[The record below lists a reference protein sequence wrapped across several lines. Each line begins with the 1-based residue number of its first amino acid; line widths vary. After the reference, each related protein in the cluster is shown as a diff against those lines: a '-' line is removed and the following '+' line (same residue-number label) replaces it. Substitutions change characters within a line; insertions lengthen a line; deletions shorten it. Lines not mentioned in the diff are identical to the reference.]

1 MPSGSRP
8 IVVSINGDAS
18 GLSKA
23 LKNASGKVSAFGK
36 SVAKIGLAAGTAF
49 AGAATAISTKGV
61 MAFATFDEKMR
72 EVRTLLPGIS
82 DEAFGAME
90 KDLKSFQKEFGVLS
104 EDAIGGLYNALSA
117 GVPPNSV
124 FDFLERSQRLAK
136 AGATDLG
143 VALDGITSSVNAM
156 GAENLSAAE
165 ASDLMFTA
173 VKLGKTTVDEVSKSI
188 FQMAPIAGA
197 AGVAFSDL
205 TASIAVLSSKGT
217 PTSVVAT
224 QMKGVISE
232 LSKEN
237 SVADKS
243 FRALAGKGLP
253 QFLKEGGKFG
263 DALQM
268 MADNAK
274 ASGSSILSLFGS
286 VEAGAAALALT
297 SDGGEAF
304 SAALAEMGGS
314 AGATDEAFA
323 VMNKGLAASMEKIK
337 ANLEVLV
344 IEIGAKLAPIALKA
358 TELLLK
364 GFNHLKPAIA
374 KAKDVAIDFANEARR
389 RLVPVIDRAREIF
402 GLVAEKAL
410 AVYDAIYTY
419 LAPGIIALKD
429 NIVELVERGLDRVVE
444 IFNSINWGEVGE
456 RIAAAFETA
465 RAKVMAF
472 VRAIPDGFRTTLD
485 WIKRN
490 KDMMIVL
497 GGALGGIVTA
507 LVGYIAVTK
516 VAAAVTK
523 VWNAVTAVSKFLF
536 VTHPL
541 AVFALVLAGLIGGL
555 VAAYFRFERVNEIVN
570 TVFDFFKNDFIPVV
584 VELKD
589 TAVEVFS
596 SIKNYLETVF
606 WPAIKV
612 VIDFVVDYFKFWW
625 EQIKVFINLV
635 IALFKGEWKEAL
647 DLFLE
652 MVGNT
657 IDFVVDF
664 FLKLPGRLLQALPPI
679 IFALMD
685 IAKAFGQFLLEKVA
699 RIIDKIVDF
708 FIGLPKRLL
717 DAGVDIATAL
727 FDMGVDFGRT
737 IIDAIVEGLRRAGG
751 AISSY
756 IMSLV
761 PDVGSIV
768 DSIVGGATS
777 KAKGILGGIGGAVSG
792 LSPFAKGGIVTRPT
806 AALIGEAG
814 PEAVIPLSKAGQLG
828 GTTINLTVNA
838 GVGTDGVQVGDD
850 IVAALTSWSRQN
862 GALPLSIAAV

>member
-1 MPSGSRP
+1 MAGSRP
-8 IVVSINGDAS
+8 IVVSINGDSS

-36 SVAKIGLAAGTAF
+36 SVAKVGLKAGTVF
-49 AGAATAISTKGV
+49 AGAATAIGTKGV
-61 MAFATFDEKMR
+61 MAFSEFDKGLR
-72 EVRTLLPGIS
+72 EVRTLLGDIS
-82 DEAFGAME
+82 DQEFGQME
-90 KDLKSFQKEFGVLS
+90 DDLKSFQKQFGVLS

-117 GVPPNSV
+117 GVDRNNV
-124 FDFLERSQRLAK
+124 FSFLEQSQRLAK

-143 VALDGITSSVNAM
+143 VALDGISSSVNAM
-156 GAENLSAAE
+156 GSENLSAAE
-165 ASDLMFTA
+165 AADLMFTA

-197 AGVAFSDL
+197 AGVAFGDL
-205 TASIAVLSSKGT
+205 TASIAVLSAKGT
-217 PTSVVAT
+217 PTATVAT

-232 LSKEN
+232 LSKE
-237 SVADKS
+237 STIADKA
-243 FRALAGKGLP
+243 FRDLAGKGFTD
-253 QFLKEGGKFG
+253 FLNEGGTFG
-263 DALQM
+263 EAIQLMADG
-268 MADNAK
+268 ADNA
-274 ASGSSILSLFGS
+274 GSSILNMFGS

-304 SAALAEMGGS
+304 SAALAEMDQS
-314 AGATDEAFA
+314 AGATDKAFEI
-323 VMNKGLAASMEKIK
+323 MNKGLAASMDRIK

-344 IEIGAKLAPIALKA
+344 IEIGSKLAPIAEKA
-358 TELLLK
+358 TKLILK
-364 GFNHLKPAIA
+364 GFNNLKPAL
-374 KAKDVAIDFANEARR
+374 KRGRELAIELATAARE
-389 RLVPVIDRAREIF
+389 RLVPIFDRAREIF
-402 GLVAEKAL
+402 AIVADK
-410 AVYDAIYTY
+410 VMDIYDAIYTY
-419 LAPGIIALKD
+419 LAPGITELKD
-429 NIVELVERGLDRVVE
+429 KIVELLELGFNKLVE
-444 IFNSINWGEVGE
+444 IFNSIDWGSVGQS
-456 RIAAAFETA
+456 IADAFETA
-465 RAKVMAF
+465 RAKVMEF

-485 WIKRN
+485 WIKQN

-523 VWNAVTAVSKFLF
+523 IWNTVTAISKFLF
-536 VTHPL
+536 VTHPVAL
-541 AVFALVLAGLIGGL
+541 FAIVLAGLIGAL
-555 VAAYFRFERVNEIVN
+555 VAAYFRFERVNEIVHQ
-570 TVFDFFKNDFIPVV
+570 VFDFFRDEFIPKVI
-584 VELKD
+584 ELKD
-589 TAVEVFS
+589 TAIEVFTAV
-596 SIKNYLETVF
+596 KNYLEQVF

-612 VIDFVVDYFKFWW
+612 VVDVIIDYFKFWW
-625 EQIKVFINLV
+625 EQIQVFIQLV

-647 DLFLE
+647 NLFKE

-657 IDFVVDF
+657 LDFVVNF
-664 FLKLPGRLLQALPPI
+664 FLKLPGRLLRALPPI

-685 IAKAFGQFLLEKVA
+685 IAKAFAQFLLEKVA

-717 DAGVDIATAL
+717 DAGVDIARSL
-727 FDMGVDFGRT
+727 FDMGVDFGKT
-737 IIDAIVEGLRRAGG
+737 IINAIVEGLRRAGG

-768 DSIVGGATS
+768 DSIVGGAKS

-814 PEAVIPLSKAGQLG
+814 PEAVIPLSKAGQMG
-828 GTTINLTVNA
+828 GTTINLTINA
-838 GVGTDGVQVGDD
+838 GVGTDAVQVGDE
-850 IVAALTSWSRQN
+850 IVGALTAWSRQN
-862 GALPLSIAAV
+862 GALPLSVSAA